1 MFVLHADK
9 NTLTVR
15 QRELVTSGSVNVYH
29 ARFEFSPDWDGL
41 KRTAVFKAGTVSRSV
56 PLGDS
61 GECTVPWEVLERPQV
76 RLLAGVYG
84 SADGGAALPTIW
96 ANLGTVQE
104 GVSVGAEARP
114 PAGGYDIATE
124 AEVDEMLNGVF
135 ALSGTK

>member
-1 MFVLHADK
+1 MFILYANK
-9 NTLTVR
+9 TQLALR
-15 QRELVTSGSVNVYH
+15 QNEPLTSGSVNIYQV
-29 ARFEFSPDWDGL
+29 RFEFSPDWDGL

-56 PLGDS
+56 PLGGS

-84 SADGGAALPTIW
+84 SADGDAALPTIW